1 MSTWF
6 TKFLFVLLFTWL
18 FAASIQLIVVRH
30 QTRMLFAELQRLE
43 KQRDELNIHWGRL
56 QIEQTTYEQHE
67 RIESLAREKLRM
79 FAPMGK
85 DIVIVTSSPVV
96 NP

>member
-1 MSTWF
+1 M
-6 TKFLFVLLFTWL
+6 TKVLLTALIAWL
-18 FAASIQLIVVRH
+18 FISSVQLIVMRY

-43 KQRDELNIHWGRL
+43 KQRDELDVHWGRL

-79 FAPMGK
+79 FAPTVK
-85 DIVIVTSSPVV
+85 DTILVTP
-96 NP
+96 